1 MESVRRSS
9 LMRLTA
15 ILRQTAFLLA
25 LVAVSAS
32 AQKDKQRT
40 QEQQEFLNQ
49 QLLNESFESKI
60 LIGNCEFDSF
70 GGEKFPVDTEIHA
83 DLRISYYVRKTIE
96 TTGGAGTRCLEEAY
110 QPGVMKGMPPNT
122 IVTIRRIEIKG
133 NRFELALEGPKSELT
148 FGSSWSPGIGNT
160 YGRLKF
166 FYGGAYAEDSAP
178 LVLLMYV
185 SKVLRLQAFERIE
198 QARKQYRDL
207 VQELA
212 SAYSESRSE
221 VPTGGASPP
230 ASTLVSSTDYF
241 SFLRMGSSA
250 FESSEWDQAL
260 AYFQKASALEPTRPD
275 AWAAMG
281 RAYLASGQYGEIP
294 AAWDK
299 ALGLGGSLTFAVCH
313 AGFACGDVGNFLLS
327 VKETSFVNKKGEKEF
342 AAAPSAI
349 TSVKAASH
357 GLGSTYYWQFEFER
371 KNYRFYYIPIGIQC
385 RGNFI
390 CPEPGLTQQTV
401 VADYISQTIPKLA
414 SGVLAIVPSAQQ
426 SSGQPPT
433 APPSEG
439 SASSTQPTSTR
450 IRPNDE
456 EVFRS
461 LVQEIATQISLS
473 QPEKGRPA
481 REQLN
486 RLHALE
492 VILQKIIANRD
503 EYLAAVQQ
511 LQAAS
516 LFEPA
521 DKEIWEQAGE
531 RMRVRLV
538 ELEARVK
545 EERKQE
551 LRSGL
556 DQKRKEYESQKA
568 LLPKSAPR
576 GLDQLNSAIE
586 RDEKCI
592 ALLDQRRPLINE
604 LAQLGEPQTSSEVAE
619 IEKEQTQLQQL
630 RQQWEAIRR
639 PLELTKLN
647 DDYVEL
653 TLRRHELDRRSTADP
668 SVQSALRALLEQLR
682 ANRERAVQLGET
694 RATKQLDEIRRRI
707 AAMQ

>member
-1 MESVRRSS
+1 MESLRRSS
-9 LMRLTA
+9 LMRLIA
-15 ILRQTAFLLA
+15 IAGQAAFFLGLT
-25 LVAVSAS
+25 VVSAHG
-32 AQKDKQRT
+32 QKDKQRA

-49 QLLNESFESKI
+49 RLLDESFESKI
-60 LIGNCEFDSF
+60 LIGNCMAARIYYPQI
-70 GGEKFPVDTEIHA
+70 KPVPADTEIHP
-83 DLRISYYVRKTIE
+83 DLRITYYDRPNIE
-96 TTGGAGTRCLEEAY
+96 TFGGAGTRCQEGAY
-110 QPGVMKGMPPNT
+110 QQGVIVGMPPGT
-122 IVTIRRIEIKG
+122 IVTVRRVEMKG
-133 NRFELALEGPKSELT
+133 NRFELALEGPKSG
-148 FGSSWSPGIGNT
+148 FGGPGIGST

-166 FYGGAYAEDSAP
+166 FYGGAYSPDAPP

-185 SKVLRLQAFERIE
+185 SKVLRLKPFERIE
-198 QARKQYRDL
+198 QARQQYLDL

-221 VPTGGASPP
+221 VLTGGTSPP
-230 ASTLVSSTDYF
+230 ASTLVSGIDYF
-241 SFLRMGSSA
+241 SSLRMGFSA
-250 FESSEWDQAL
+250 FESSKWDQAL

-281 RAYLASGQYGEIP
+281 RAYLASGQYGEVP

-327 VKETSFVNKKGEKEF
+327 VKEISFVNKKGEKEF
-342 AAAPSAI
+342 VAAPSAI

-385 RGNFI
+385 RMNFI

-401 VADYISQTIPKLA
+401 VADYISQTIAKLA
-414 SGVLAIVPSAQQ
+414 SGVLAVAPSAQR
-426 SSGQPPT
+426 SSRQPPT
-433 APPSEG
+433 PPPSEG

-456 EVFRS
+456 GVFRS
-461 LVQEIATQISLS
+461 LVQETATQISHP

-481 REQLN
+481 SEQLN

-492 VILQKIIANRD
+492 VILQRIIANRD

-521 DKEIWEQAGE
+521 DKEIWVKAGE
-531 RMRVRLV
+531 QMRARLV

-551 LRSGL
+551 LRSEL

-604 LAQLGEPQTSSEVAE
+604 LAQLGEPQTSPELAEV
-619 IEKEQTQLQQL
+619 EKEQAQLQQL
-630 RQQWEAIRR
+630 REQWERIRR
-639 PLELTKLN
+639 PLELSKLN

-653 TLRRHELDRRSTADP
+653 TLRRHELDRRSATDP

-682 ANRERAVQLGET
+682 ANREQAVQLGET
-694 RATKQLDEIRRRI
+694 RATKQLDEIRRRL
-707 AAMQ
+707 ATLQ